1 MNTPTSQPLARVLA
15 QATAGQADPFQDL
28 EAWALLWSQSQ
39 NALHVE
45 PIQAMF
51 SSNRRAYTEDRRMD
65 YVPIYIGKEEAVRSL
80 ADKIRHTV
88 HARDQVRA
96 EKPRAL
102 V

>member
-1 MNTPTSQPLARVLA
+1 
-15 QATAGQADPFQDL
+15 
-28 EAWALLWSQSQ
+28 
-39 NALHVE
+39 
-45 PIQAMF
+45 MF